1 MASQVGRIK
10 NLAIIIYYVI
20 IAIMI
25 TRLSQPTIIQQLHHS
40 PAVALL
46 GPRQVGKT
54 TLAREIAKHW
64 PEETI
69 YIDLER
75 PSDLARI
82 SEPEMFFKKPGRL
95 TIIDEIQRVPTL
107 FPVLRAVIDERRFA
121 GEKTGQFLL
130 LGSASLD
137 IVQGVSESLAGRI
150 SYVDLG
156 IVNAMEYSANKDH
169 SALWLR
175 GGFPES
181 LLAASDQDSFIWR
194 ENFITSYLERDIPNL
209 GPRIP
214 AQTLRRFWMMLAH
227 LQGQIIDKASIA
239 ASIGVSPPTIARYID
254 LLVDLFLI
262 RPLQPWSGNIGK
274 RLVKRPKYFIRDSGL
289 VHALLNITTFDE
301 LLGHPI
307 AGKSWEGFVIEN
319 LLSVSSK
326 RAIPFFYESSS
337 NAEIDLIFELPSH
350 RIAIE
355 VKRSLTPTLSKGF
368 YNACEALDVKQT
380 YIVYPGQERFTFA
393 KNIEVLP
400 VEEMM
405 AIIKNV

>member
-1 MASQVGRIK
+1 
-10 NLAIIIYYVI
+10 
-20 IAIMI
+20 MI
-25 TRLSQPTIIQQLHHS
+25 TRLSQSIILQQLHHS

-54 TLAREIAKHW
+54 TLAREIARQW
-64 PEETI
+64 PHETI
-69 YIDLER
+69 YLDLER
-75 PSDLARI
+75 PSDLARMN
-82 SEPEMFFKKPGRL
+82 EPEIFLKKPGKL
-95 TIIDEIQRVPTL
+95 IIIDEIQRVPTL
-107 FPVLRAVIDERRFA
+107 FPVLRGVIDERRFA

-137 IVQGVSESLAGRI
+137 IVQGVSESLAGRV

-156 IVNAMEYSANKDH
+156 IVNALEYSPSND
-169 SALWLR
+169 SNSLWLR

-181 LLAASDQDSFIWR
+181 LLAASDEESFIWR

-209 GPRIP
+209 GPRVP
-214 AQTLRRFWMMLAH
+214 AETLRRFWTMLAH
-227 LQGQIIDKASIA
+227 LQGQVIDKASIA
-239 ASIGVSPPTIARYID
+239 AGIGVSPPTIARYID

-274 RLVKRPKYFIRDSGL
+274 RLVKRPKYFICDSGL
-289 VHALLNITTFDE
+289 VHALLNVTTLDE
-301 LLGHPI
+301 LLGHPVV
-307 AGKSWEGFVIEN
+307 GKSFEGFVIEN
-319 LLSVSSK
+319 LLSVASK

-337 NAEIDLIFELPSH
+337 KAEIDLIFELSPQH

-368 YNACEALDVKQT
+368 YNACEALGIKQG
-380 YIVYPGQERFTFA
+380 YIVYPGQERFHYA

-400 VEEMM
+400 LHMM
-405 AIIKNV
+405 MEIIKNL

>member
-1 MASQVGRIK
+1 
-10 NLAIIIYYVI
+10 
-20 IAIMI
+20 MI
-25 TRLSQPTIIQQLHHS
+25 TRLSEPIVIQQLHHS

-54 TLAREIAKHW
+54 TLAREIARQW
-64 PEETI
+64 PHETI

-82 SEPEMFFKKPGRL
+82 SEPEIFLKKPGRL
-95 TIIDEIQRVPTL
+95 TIIDEIQRVPAL

-137 IVQGVSESLAGRI
+137 IVQGVSESLAGRV

-156 IVNAMEYSANKDH
+156 IVNALEYSINEDH
-169 SALWLR
+169 HSLWLR

-181 LLAASDQDSFIWR
+181 LLATSDVDSFIWR

-214 AQTLRRFWMMLAH
+214 AETLRRFWTMLAH
-227 LQGQIIDKASIA
+227 LQGQIIDKASLA
-239 ASIGVSPPTIARYID
+239 ASMGVSSPTIARYID

-301 LLGHPI
+301 LLGHPV

-319 LLSVSSK
+319 LLSIAPK
-326 RAIPFFYESSS
+326 RALPFFYESSS
-337 NAEIDLIFELPSH
+337 KAEIDLIFELSPQH

-368 YNACEALDVKQT
+368 YNACDALDIKQG
-380 YIVYPGQERFTFA
+380 YIVYPGQGRFPYA
-393 KNIEVLP
+393 KNIEVLSLQ
-400 VEEMM
+400 EMM
-405 AIIKNV
+405 EMIKSDRF